1 MIVFCLHCRSR
12 VSTTRGFVAEHRTWR
27 SYFSRESE
35 RCEGS
40 GAPALPLAIAQ
51 AEREIINVRTRIAAT
66 QALIAEHELSVA
78 DLSSD
83 LAKSEAALAKL
94 RKRAA
99 KGGAK

>member
-1 MIVFCLHCRSR
+1 MKVFCPHCRSHVDAPR
-12 VSTTRGFVAEHRTWR
+12 NVVAEHKVWR
-27 SYFSRESE
+27 IGSREPT
-35 RCEGS
+35 RCDGS
-40 GAPALPLAIAQ
+40 GAPALSLAIAQ
-51 AEREIINVRTRIAAT
+51 AEREVTSIRARIAAT

-78 DLSSD
+78 GLSSD